1 MRVRPASDRPTP
13 VTPTDLVAPVRAVPI
28 VGRGVVSNRESRY
41 QAQRREADPEF
52 REHLADEGELPRH
65 PATVVRRDASRS
77 ILTRNDSPDVPFT
90 QSINP
95 YRGCEHGC
103 VYCFARPSHAYLDHS
118 PGLDFETQLYVK
130 PEAATLLDRELRK
143 PGYVVSPIAMG
154 TNTDPYQ
161 PAEREHRVTRA
172 VLEKCIEFRHPVSI
186 VTKSAL
192 VLRDLDLLGELAR
205 HRLTSVFVSV
215 TTLDPALKR
224 TLEPRA
230 ASPAA
235 RLRALAELV
244 RAGVPTG
251 LMVAPVIPAVTDHE
265 MDAILAAGA
274 AAGVKRA
281 AYIPMRLPLEVAGLF
296 REWLDAHLP
305 LRAAH
310 VMSLVQG
317 MRGGRDNDP
326 RFGHRMRGEGGYA
339 QAIHLAFEAA
349 CRRHGYVVGR
359 RDSFALDT
367 KSFRVPPAGGQ
378 LALL

>member
-1 MRVRPASDRPTP
+1 MRVRPASDRPVA
-13 VTPTDLVAPVRAVPI
+13 VTPPDLVAPVPAVPI
-28 VGRGVVSNRESRY
+28 VGRGVVSNRASRY
-41 QAQRREADPEF
+41 HAHRHEADPEF
-52 REHLADEGELPRH
+52 REHQADEGELPRH
-65 PATVVRRDASRS
+65 PATVVRRDVSRS
-77 ILTRNDSPDVPFT
+77 ILTRNDSPDIPFT

-192 VLRDLDLLGELAR
+192 VLRDLDLLAELAR
-205 HRLTSVFVSV
+205 QRLASVFVSV

-305 LRAAH
+305 LRATH

-349 CRRHGYVVGR
+349 CRRHGYVAGR
-359 RDSFALDT
+359 RDSFVLDT
-367 KSFRVPPAGGQ
+367 KAFRVPPAGGQ